1 MGRIIKIFLLLSA
14 LLVFARPALA
24 EPPLAG
30 QVIMLDPGHG
40 GIDPGAVT
48 GNVYEKDI
56 NLAVALQLAELVRQ
70 DGAEVYLTRKDDSD
84 YYPSSRCTLQDK
96 RQDLTIRAEM
106 ARNAGAGILVSL
118 HVNKD
123 RHPGCQGAETYYFPG
138 SAEGQRLAEAIQAR
152 LKEIQP
158 DNRRQAKAGDYFLLR
173 TTPMPAVIVELGFI
187 SNPRERNL
195 LLSPVWQKTLAEAV
209 RHGII
214 DFYWQP

>member
-1 MGRIIKIFLLLSA
+1 MGIIKKVFLLLSA
-14 LLVFARPALA
+14 LLVFVRPTLA

-40 GIDPGAVT
+40 GIDPGAVF

-56 NLAVALQLAELVRQ
+56 NLAVALQLARLLRQ
-70 DGAEVYLTRKDDSD
+70 DGAEVYLTRTDDSD

-106 ARNAGAGILVSL
+106 ARQSGAGILVSL

-123 RHPGCQGAETYYFPG
+123 HHPGSQGAETYYFPG
-138 SAEGQRLAEAIQAR
+138 STEGQRLAEAIQIR

-158 DNRRQAKAGDYFLLR
+158 DNRRQAKAEDYFLLR

-187 SNPRERNL
+187 SNSRERTL
-195 LLSPVWQKTLAEAV
+195 LLSAAWQKTLAEAICE
-209 RHGII
+209 GII
-214 DFYWQP
+214 DFYWQR